1 MSITEANYDR
11 QDAYLETG
19 RAPVDELD
27 SPFRLDR
34 RDRSLGVLGC
44 DIATV
49 QQTARHVLALARVA
63 LHHLGTGLEA
73 RVRHLCDGVLL
84 MVSLVGRDERR
95 KGREWEVDTREGDKV
110 GLELVEIDVER
121 AVEAQGC
128 CDGRHDLCD
137 EAVEVREAGLRN
149 TELLFADIKDRLVV
163 DLVACQDRSNVRMRR
178 CIP

>member
-1 MSITEANYDR
+1 MSQSKEDYTTKEQTDLEAS
-11 QDAYLETG
+11 G
-19 RAPVDELD
+19 APVDELD
-27 SPFRLDR
+27 GLLGLDR
-34 RDRSLGVLGC
+34 RDRSLRVLGR

-84 MVSLVGRDERR
+84 MVGLVGRDERR
-95 KGREWEVDTREGDKV
+95 EGREREVDTREGDKV
-110 GLELVEIDVER
+110 GLELVEVDIER
-121 AVEAQGC
+121 AVEAQGR

-149 TELLFADIKDRLVV
+149 AEPCLADVEDGFIVNL
-163 DLVACQDRSNVRMRR
+163 
-178 CIP
+178 